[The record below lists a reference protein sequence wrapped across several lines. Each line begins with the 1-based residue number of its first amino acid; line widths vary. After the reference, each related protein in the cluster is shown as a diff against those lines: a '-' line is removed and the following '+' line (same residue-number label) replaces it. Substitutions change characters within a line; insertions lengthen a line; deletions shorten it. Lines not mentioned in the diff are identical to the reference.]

1 MMTPSSYL
9 DGPYHGEIEINSDGS
24 FEYIHDDESLLD
36 SIRYLVN
43 DSDINCSDTATV
55 YITINPIPD
64 YPIPSDDTFS
74 ILEGTLVVDTCI
86 SIYKESSYGFTN
98 WAENEPNQKGDE
110 NFAEILGDGT
120 WNDNASSW
128 EIPHMLEVNQIES
141 SISGYVK
148 LGDYNGH
155 SYFKSTLIS
164 D

>member
-1 MMTPSSYL
+1 M
-9 DGPYHGEIEINSDGS
+9 
-24 FEYIHDDESLLD
+24 
-36 SIRYLVN
+36 
-43 DSDINCSDTATV
+43 
-55 YITINPIPD
+55 
-64 YPIPSDDTFS
+64 
-74 ILEGTLVVDTCI
+74 DTCI

-148 LGDYNGH
+148 LGDYNGR
-155 SYFKSTLIS
+155 YFKSTLIS
-164 D
+164 DWNTAKAFTDLIDGYLVVISDKNENNAILSMISSTERFHIGLYQDPNDEYFIEPFGGWKWVDDTYLYNEGT